1 MKSSSGYIR
10 LPEHAE
16 TIAPV
21 TILDGQGHVVRVVPE
36 TESRRPEPA
45 SRGHWRERHRRL
57 PRPVAGP
64 TRPQDAVRCMR
75 PVGVGDHNA

>member
-21 TILDGQGHVVRVVPE
+21 TILDGQGHVVRVV
-36 TESRRPEPA
+36 RRRNPVDPSQRRAATGA
-45 SRGHWRERHRRL
+45 SGTADF
-57 PRPVAGP
+57 P
-64 TRPQDAVRCMR
+64 DRCWTYQ
-75 PVGVGDHNA
+75 A

>member
-45 SRGHWRERHRRL
+45 SRGHWRERYRRL

-64 TRPQDAVRCMR
+64 TRPEDAVR
-75 PVGVGDHNA
+75 

>member
-21 TILDGQGHVVRVVPE
+21 TILDGQGHVVRVVRRRNPVDP
-36 TESRRPEPA
+36 SRRRAATGA
-45 SRGHWRERHRRL
+45 SGTADFRDRLLDLPGLRR
-57 PRPVAGP
+57 P
-64 TRPQDAVRCMR
+64 
-75 PVGVGDHNA
+75 

>member
-21 TILDGQGHVVRVVPE
+21 TILDGQGHVVRVVPG
-36 TESRRPEPA
+36 TEFRRPEPA

-64 TRPQDAVRCMR
+64 TRPEDAVR
-75 PVGVGDHNA
+75 